1 MSTSSR
7 SRTAEASPLKT
18 LSIVL
23 AFTAAIG
30 MVLGTAGFS
39 AMDADRGVEVSVVD
53 DEEAYLA
60 PNQTADSVMNDTQ
73 TDVIEYE
80 NRFGIELDEFD
91 VEDVWVVGESNV
103 TVEEF
108 SGPESIG
115 AGETEPVS
123 VTLQCATEE
132 SVTLAFD
139 VTASG
144 DGVSL
149 STTHEREVTCE
160 PGTNSIEG
168 TDFDSNG
175 QANVD
180 AADATYDATVW
191 IVKSGGI
198 EPRVTHH
205 ISQHHRR
212 GPRTN

>member
-1 MSTSSR
+1 MSTHAR
-7 SRTAEASPLKT
+7 SPTAEMSTLKT
-18 LSIVL
+18 ISIVL

-39 AMDADRGVEVSVVD
+39 AIDADRGIEVSVVD

-91 VEDVWVVGESNV
+91 VEDVWVVSESNV
-103 TVEEF
+103 TVKDF

-123 VTLQCATEE
+123 VTLQCSTEE

-144 DGVSL
+144 DGISL
-149 STTHEREVTCE
+149 STTHEREVTCLSDDGNE
-160 PGTNSIEG
+160 
-168 TDFDSNG
+168 
-175 QANVD
+175 
-180 AADATYDATVW
+180 
-191 IVKSGGI
+191 
-198 EPRVTHH
+198 
-205 ISQHHRR
+205 
-212 GPRTN
+212 